1 MIIIYFFFFLNHFF
15 QCQEIAPID
24 KLNLDKCEYD
34 FICDPKNYCSI
45 NAYNKKISKICE
57 NDNQKITYEINKN
70 IKCKEIFSPS
80 IENKICE
87 NCSFGQFRKKI
98 NDNISQCEFCPEGT
112 YMDKE
117 NHEEIKCIKCD
128 NYISNVKYIYPEVR
142 NFYSFNTIIDDESGT
157 IKIIYE
163 KNNEKL
169 NANIFIEIDGKNRK
183 YIDYIPV
190 IKLNQG
196 NHFIK
201 IKSNNTYFEKIII
214 FGEKEGSGYKCIN
227 NNNIILEK
235 INQCEKLNNEYHYN
249 EKLRSCYKCPDF
261 SYYINKKCH
270 FLNIFQNDFFLVK
283 INFGSFYK
291 KIQNM
296 TLNLSMNNIDY
307 NIDIENHKIYE
318 SSNKILI
325 GEELTNIKL
334 LNGKNEKGVIL
345 EYKGKRNN
353 NFITS
358 YLYLKCSPH
367 NLLPEISNEN
377 VDKTSLGFTI
387 LSKDICPVC
396 ISSELNFVD
405 SECQQDNFKRNF
417 KNENKLCQFLNI
429 ENENKTLILNSSSN
443 IISSDND
450 DDKVIISLFGIKEKL
465 PINVN
470 NKIDF
475 YLNQTTINIP
485 CIENEINISLIL
497 ILVFFIIIIF
507 AIIYNCILSAINNSI
522 NETTQMKIEGVTYQ
536 DVKII

>member
-15 QCQEIAPID
+15 QCQQIAPID

-34 FICDPKNYCSI
+34 LICNPKNYCSM

-57 NDNQKITYEINKN
+57 NYHQKITFEKNPNIQCQEIY
-70 IKCKEIFSPS
+70 SPT

-87 NCSFGQFRKKI
+87 NCSFGQYRNKI
-98 NDNISQCEFCPEGT
+98 NDNISKCEFCPEGT

-142 NFYSFNTIIDDESGT
+142 NFYSFNTNIYDNNGI

-169 NANIFIEIDGKNRK
+169 NATIFIEIDGNNRK
-183 YIDYIPV
+183 YNNFIPV

-227 NNNIILEK
+227 NNNIVLEK

-249 EKLRSCYKCPDF
+249 AKLRSCYKCPDF

-270 FLNIFQNDFFLVK
+270 FLDIFQNDFFLVK
-283 INFGSFYK
+283 INFGMK
-291 KIQNM
+291 
-296 TLNLSMNNIDY
+296 LNLIINNIDY

-429 ENENKTLILNSSSN
+429 ENENKSLILNSSSN
-443 IISSDND
+443 IISSTND
-450 DDKVIISLFGIKEKL
+450 SDKIIFSLFGIQEKL

-485 CIENEINISLIL
+485 CIEDEMNISIIL
-497 ILVFFIIIIF
+497 LSVFLIIIIF